1 MVEDFVLLK
10 RIEAKLKTE
19 GQWLVKT
26 PSGDPAFKE
35 LGRWSRWRRHPDK
48 RMGGFELLEVQISL
62 TELAVR
68 IRVLDETREK
78 IPNEKSYQSHRK
90 NQI

>member
-26 PSGDPAFKE
+26 PSGDPAFEE
-35 LGRWSRWRRHPDK
+35 LGRWSRWRKNPDK
-48 RMGGFELLEVQISL
+48 WVGGFEQLETHISII
-62 TELAVR
+62 ELAVR
-68 IRVLDETREK
+68 IGVLDQTREK
-78 IPNEKSYQSHRK
+78 VTNEKSYQRHR
-90 NQI
+90 

>member
-26 PSGDPAFKE
+26 PSGDPAFEE

-48 RMGGFELLEVQISL
+48 RVGGFELLEPQVSL
-62 TELAVR
+62 KDLALR
-68 IRVLDETREK
+68 IRVLDQTREK
-78 IPNEKSYQSHRK
+78 IPDEKGY
-90 NQI
+90 